1 MAICKLKREALGE
14 HCWHLDFGLLASK
27 TEKKKTDSVVEAT
40 QSVVFWNVSPNRL
53 TYMESCLNLK
63 RFDSL
68 IDVLILKYL

>member
-27 TEKKKTDSVVEAT
+27 TEKKIDSVVEAT
-40 QSVVFWNVSPNRL
+40 QSVVFGNVSPNRL
-53 TYMESCLNLK
+53 TYMENCLNLK